1 MRNKTVAIILAV
13 VALVVLGLF
22 VIKPLLV
29 GKLEERTLICKES
42 GERFTLQVKI
52 GSVPPY
58 INPKTGKP
66 TLFNG
71 YFCKWRGKDGKT
83 NEKWII
89 EGTEQEHGIEPRY
102 IISEESKDQKK

>member
-1 MRNKTVAIILAV
+1 MRNKTVSIILAV

-22 VIKPLLV
+22 VIKPLFV

-42 GERFTLQVKI
+42 GEKFTVQVKI

-58 INPKTGKP
+58 TNPKTGKP

-71 YFCKWRGKDGKT
+71 YLCKWKGKDGKV
-83 NEKWII
+83 NEKWLI
-89 EGTEQEHGIEPRY
+89 EGTEQENGIEPRQ
-102 IISEESKDQKK
+102 IIFEEKK